1 MPFNFAWSVEDEP
14 SHNDYSY
21 QVNSDGKITNGS
33 YRVVLPDGRT
43 QMVTYRADEN
53 GYVADFQYEGAAK
66 YPKYKPPC
74 LKAVYPAYPAQQPS
88 NSFSLLPGAKLAHG
102 LIST

>member
-43 QMVTYRADEN
+43 QMVTEPTKTATSPIFNTKERPNTLNTSPLASR
-53 GYVADFQYEGAAK
+53 
-66 YPKYKPPC
+66 
-74 LKAVYPAYPAQQPS
+74 PS
-88 NSFSLLPGAKLAHG
+88 TLLTLLSSRQTPSRFFRVLN
-102 LIST
+102 